1 MKADSSKTDLM
12 YEILY
17 NWDFVPKPSP
27 KVNVSA
33 MVIDDKQKYF
43 MKNHIMGTLY
53 ELDESSYTVWS
64 LLDGKRSMGQILED
78 TQKTKSDIKPVT
90 VLQTILF
97 FAESGALQSVLEPI
111 KKSRVKIESSFKVY
125 VTIVE
130 SSKNFLE
137 SIHKL
142 IRPFLRRE
150 LLWASIAFVV
160 FMGLAFA
167 GQFVGILGD
176 KTRFEILGSTV
187 VGLLIYNF
195 VILAPVTAIHE
206 IAHGL
211 TVVHYGGKPKD
222 MGTGWFYFGPMF
234 YCDATDAWTFSRR
247 HRMMVMLAGNL
258 STMLIGSAIVV
269 VLYVWPFPS
278 YVSTILSMTA
288 FWCFYTSLWNFA
300 PPFETDGYWVLADLL
315 KMPNLRHDAYTY
327 LKTVVKRAL
336 KRPVEEVQGLTS
348 RRKAILLGYAVMSV
362 VWLTYMAYQ
371 SSTLMSYYARD
382 AATSFVKISSSVL
395 FNQALSALAFGV
407 SIASIVYFTM
417 MITGYGF
424 IFATAI
430 KKAATRTLHFEAIH
444 DRDLSVFLSLPTQV
458 SDSLAKELR
467 TKMANAAKKFTSNFS
482 VTRVGSLYTATLRL
496 GGKELALVQIKEHL
510 RKIEREFTSM
520 YQKLLQHHKDE
531 ILGSNGTYAPGKNGL
546 THLLTQMGRELT
558 KTGSQE
564 AKGVVKEVLRDQ
576 TRDVFY
582 LLNSTSGRVWTVELP
597 PAQQSEVKKILSSLS
612 VEDLAVTDL
621 YDEVEDFKKRTIY
634 GFDSLAKLFT
644 GSQEDLLK
652 TFEQPEEHQAMAFF
666 QPVKGRIIIVGR
678 TEQIEKKLDC
688 FGCIFVDQVW
698 CGYMDSLLSETN
710 QVLSALS
717 QTLVPDKDEIQR
729 MSDGELTVLSKNLAA
744 LTANGGLVENVLH
757 KCEESVQSAK
767 SNLKELR
774 SDLEELGV
782 YKTGS
787 FDDIVAVNVENLRNL
802 PNRLK
807 HFKEQFQS
815 LRAEVADIKEL
826 AQAEHHNREV
836 VFAGKKRRTTR
847 MYPLFALFSVV
858 LAFVGFQPFMQES
871 MRITF
876 LAAALFVQLVYG
888 ILYTRVWRSF
898 HTVNRYSSSA
908 FTQLQVFV
916 FALAQTYH
924 KFVST
929 GDLVTPMSKS
939 NRNATR

>member
-1 MKADSSKTDLM
+1 
-12 YEILY
+12 
-17 NWDFVPKPSP
+17 
-27 KVNVSA
+27 
-33 MVIDDKQKYF
+33 
-43 MKNHIMGTLY
+43 
-53 ELDESSYTVWS
+53 
-64 LLDGKRSMGQILED
+64 
-78 TQKTKSDIKPVT
+78 
-90 VLQTILF
+90 
-97 FAESGALQSVLEPI
+97 
-111 KKSRVKIESSFKVY
+111 
-125 VTIVE
+125 
-130 SSKNFLE
+130 
-137 SIHKL
+137 
-142 IRPFLRRE
+142 
-150 LLWASIAFVV
+150 
-160 FMGLAFA
+160 
-167 GQFVGILGD
+167 
-176 KTRFEILGSTV
+176 
-187 VGLLIYNF
+187 
-195 VILAPVTAIHE
+195 
-206 IAHGL
+206 
-211 TVVHYGGKPKD
+211 
-222 MGTGWFYFGPMF
+222 
-234 YCDATDAWTFSRR
+234 
-247 HRMMVMLAGNL
+247 
-258 STMLIGSAIVV
+258 
-269 VLYVWPFPS
+269 
-278 YVSTILSMTA
+278 
-288 FWCFYTSLWNFA
+288 
-300 PPFETDGYWVLADLL
+300 
-315 KMPNLRHDAYTY
+315 
-327 LKTVVKRAL
+327 
-336 KRPVEEVQGLTS
+336 
-348 RRKAILLGYAVMSV
+348 
-362 VWLTYMAYQ
+362 
-371 SSTLMSYYARD
+371 
-382 AATSFVKISSSVL
+382 
-395 FNQALSALAFGV
+395 
-407 SIASIVYFTM
+407 
-417 MITGYGF
+417 
-424 IFATAI
+424 
-430 KKAATRTLHFEAIH
+430 
-444 DRDLSVFLSLPTQV
+444 
-458 SDSLAKELR
+458 
-467 TKMANAAKKFTSNFS
+467 
-482 VTRVGSLYTATLRL
+482 
-496 GGKELALVQIKEHL
+496 
-510 RKIEREFTSM
+510 
-520 YQKLLQHHKDE
+520 
-531 ILGSNGTYAPGKNGL
+531 
-546 THLLTQMGRELT
+546 
-558 KTGSQE
+558 
-564 AKGVVKEVLRDQ
+564 
-576 TRDVFY
+576 
-582 LLNSTSGRVWTVELP
+582 LP

-652 TFEQPEEHQAMAFF
+652 TFERPEEHQAMAFF

-888 ILYTRVWRSF
+888 MLYTRVRRSF

-939 NRNATR
+939 NRNAIR